1 MTNAASDQL
10 IRRWSEQ
17 FRKDCLAAGIVTGLR
32 DRSDQIWQHAFQ
44 LLQRESSEYRNAV
57 DAEFAEESKA
67 HCNTLLRTIV
77 AIAERSG
84 KTPGPTHSSSCAH
97 TRHGARAIACR

>member
-17 FRKDCLAAGIVTGLR
+17 FRNDSVAAGIVRGLR
-32 DRSDQIWQHAFQ
+32 DRSDEIWQHAFQ

-57 DAEFAEESKA
+57 DAEFTKESKA
-67 HCNTLLRTIV
+67 HCHTLL
-77 AIAERSG
+77 
-84 KTPGPTHSSSCAH
+84 
-97 TRHGARAIACR
+97 